1 MKPLRYTMVAGP
13 GDGIEAGQF
22 VIHVDLAFLSRSDA
36 KEFGQI
42 LHAFIESKMQQSND
56 RLQHIVPKLPW
67 LQEGNLVFLPDKA
80 V

>member
-13 GDGIEAGQF
+13 EGGNFAL
-22 VIHVDLAFLSRSDA
+22 HVDLAFLTRSDA
-36 KEFGQI
+36 KEFGQV

-56 RLQHIVPKLPW
+56 RLRHIVPKLPW
-67 LQEGNLVFLPDKA
+67 LKEGNLVFLPDK